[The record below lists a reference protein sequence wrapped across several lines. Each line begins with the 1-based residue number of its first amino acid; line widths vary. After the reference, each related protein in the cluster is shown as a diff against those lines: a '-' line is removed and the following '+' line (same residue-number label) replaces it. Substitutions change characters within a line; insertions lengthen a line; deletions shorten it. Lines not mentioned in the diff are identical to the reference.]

1 MRISDW
7 SSDVCSSDQTSGPLR
22 EIANRFWGVQQLSN
36 IFTSSFQLKL
46 ALLSGVHLAA
56 FAALPAHAQTGETV
70 ASPTGEDAQDAQDD
84 VADIVVTGSRVAR
97 GGFEAPTTTT
107 MLNANETER
116 VSTPNNA
123 TLAHKMRQT
132 HRA

>member
-84 VADIVVTGSRVAR
+84 VADIVVTGSPVAR
-97 GGFEAPTTTT
+97 GGFAAPPP
-107 MLNANETER
+107 
-116 VSTPNNA
+116 TPLLHA
-123 TLAHKMRQT
+123 
-132 HRA
+132 RALQRGAAPKFSDLVHPIP